1 MTPELTLALRRGAT
15 ARAHLYGAEALI
27 LEKQA
32 ASLPEGADRN
42 DVLAAAS
49 AAKRR
54 YYREL
59 AASDNLG
66 GHPSPFTALGVEP
79 A

>member
-1 MTPELTLALRRGAT
+1 MTPELTLALRRSCA
-15 ARAHLYGAEALI
+15 ARAHIYGAEALI

-32 ASLPEGADRN
+32 ASAPEGKDRN
-42 DVLAAAS
+42 AFLAAAS

-59 AASDNLG
+59 ASSDTLG
-66 GHPSPFTALGVEP
+66 GHPSPFTALGE
-79 A
+79 AE

>member
-1 MTPELTLALRRGAT
+1 MTPELTLALRRGCA

-32 ASLPEGADRN
+32 ALLPEGDPRASL
-42 DVLAAAS
+42 LAAAS
-49 AAKRR
+49 TAKRR

-59 AASDNLG
+59 AACDTLG
-66 GHPSPFTALGVEP
+66 GHPSPFTALGE
-79 A
+79 AK

>member
-1 MTPELTLALRRGAT
+1 MTPELTLALRRGCA
-15 ARAHLYGAEALI
+15 ARAHIYGAEALI

-32 ASLPEGADRN
+32 AEL
-42 DVLAAAS
+42 LAAA
-49 AAKRR
+49 ATAKRR

-59 AASDNLG
+59 AACDTLG

-79 A
+79 

>member
-1 MTPELTLALRRGAT
+1 MTPELRLALRRGCT
-15 ARAHLYGAEALI
+15 ARAHVYGAEALI

-32 ASLPEGADRN
+32 AALPEGEDPGS
-42 DVLAAAS
+42 LLYAAA

-59 AASDNLG
+59 AASDTLG
-66 GHPSPFTALGVEP
+66 GHPSPFAVLGVEP
-79 A
+79 

>member
-1 MTPELTLALRRGAT
+1 MTPELTLALRRGCT

-32 ASLPEGADRN
+32 AEL
-42 DVLAAAS
+42 LAAAA

-54 YYREL
+54 YFREL
-59 AASDNLG
+59 AASSTLG
-66 GHPSPFTALGVEP
+66 GHPTRFTELGEEP
-79 A
+79 V